1 MKILADYSYIG
12 DVTDL
17 GAGDDYYPIGDLI
30 QDTNIYE
37 PRVYTHEYRTAL
49 FSVNIVLASL
59 TVIFNSALIYFI
71 SGRNLRVVV
80 AKDGGI
86 WRMGLSSK
94 ISGGGVV
101 VRSSWTKRSSEKR
114 KRWEV
119 VGIDVRS

>member
-17 GAGDDYYPIGDLI
+17 GAGDDYYSIGDLN
-30 QDTNIYE
+30 QDTNTNIYE
-37 PRVYTHEYRTAL
+37 PRVYTHEYQTAL

-80 AKDGGI
+80 VKGGGM
-86 WRMGLSSK
+86 WRIGLSSK
-94 ISGGGVV
+94 ISG
-101 VRSSWTKRSSEKR
+101 W
-114 KRWEV
+114 
-119 VGIDVRS
+119 